1 MRIVLIPPG
10 SITASLPVVLDYL
23 RVSAQWTGGRADVD
37 DLARFLLNGQM
48 QLWAVVNDNGVFGH
62 LMTEFKQYPRL
73 KILAVQYCAAD
84 PHSMDRVE
92 AAAFG
97 TLEQFAKDA
106 GCAGV
111 EFVGR
116 PGWKKSALKHGYETR
131 SVTYQKM
138 FKE

>member
-1 MRIVLIPPG
+1 MRIVLIPFG
-10 SITASLPVVLDYL
+10 SIAEALPAVLNYL
-23 RVSAQWTGGRADVD
+23 RVSAQWTDGRASVD
-37 DLARFLLNGQM
+37 DLVRFLINGQM
-48 QLWAVVNDNGVFGH
+48 HLWEVCNDKGVFGH
-62 LMTEFKQYPRL
+62 LMTEFKQYPQL
-73 KILAVQYCAAD
+73 KVLTVQYCAAD

-92 AAAFG
+92 AVAFN

-106 GCAGV
+106 GCSGV

-116 PGWKKSALKHGYETR
+116 PGWRKAATKYGYSTR

>member
-1 MRIVLIPPG
+1 M
-10 SITASLPVVLDYL
+10 
-23 RVSAQWTGGRADVD
+23 D
-37 DLARFLLNGQM
+37 DLARVLINGQM
-48 QLWAVVNDNGVFGH
+48 HLWAIVNDKDVFGH
-62 LMTEFKQYPRL
+62 LMTEVKQYPKL
-73 KILAVQYCAAD
+73 KLLTIQHCAAD

-116 PGWKKSALKHGYETR
+116 LGWKKSALRHGYSAR

>member
-1 MRIVLIPPG
+1 MRIVLIPVG
-10 SITASLPVVLDYL
+10 SIAESLPAVLNYL
-23 RVSAQWTGGRADVD
+23 RVSAQWTDGRASVD
-37 DLARFLLNGQM
+37 DLVRFLINGQM
-48 QLWAVVNDNGVFGH
+48 HLWAVVNDKGVFGH
-62 LMTEFKQYPRL
+62 LMTEFKQYPQL
-73 KILAVQYCAAD
+73 KVLTVQHCAAD

-92 AAAFG
+92 AVAFG

-106 GCAGV
+106 GCSGV

-116 PGWKKSALKHGYETR
+116 QGWRKAAAKYGYSTR